1 MEFYRETEF
10 KETEIGRIPKDWDIR
25 KLGQLFEVKTGTTPS
40 TRNEGYWK
48 GGSINW
54 LTPDDL
60 SIQNGRIYI
69 DRGERRITEN
79 ALREYALNL
88 LPVKSLIISTRAPVG
103 YVAVLNKEATF
114 NQGCKGLMPK
124 DLHSIYPE
132 YYFYY
137 LISKKVELENKSGG
151 STFKEISKKML
162 ESFPLPHPIFSE
174 QKQVALVL
182 LRIDEL
188 IQQTDSIIRKT
199 QELKKGLMQE
209 LLTKGLG
216 HKEFKYSEE
225 LGCEIPKEW
234 EVKKIEDLCDILDNQ
249 RIPLNEE
256 ARRGMQGD
264 IPYYGANGVLD
275 FINDYIYDDKLILIA
290 EDGGYFDEYA
300 TRPIAYMVEGKCWV
314 NNHAHVL
321 KVKEN
326 EGFVTEFVFYSLEH
340 KNIIPY
346 IKGST
351 RSKLNQ
357 NELRMISVG
366 MPKLKEEQ
374 QEISS
379 ILLDVDNK
387 NEEEKRTKQY
397 LENLKKGLMQILL
410 TGQVRIKV
418 N

>member
-10 KETEIGRIPKDWDIR
+10 KETEIGRIPKDWDIK

-40 TRNEGYWK
+40 TKNEGYWK

-69 DRGERRITEN
+69 DRGERRITED
-79 ALREYALNL
+79 ALRKYGLNL

-124 DLHSIYPE
+124 DMHSIYPE
-132 YYFYY
+132 FYFYY
-137 LISKKVELENKSGG
+137 LVSKKVELENKSGG

-162 ESFPLPHPIFSE
+162 ESFPLPHPIFYE

-209 LLTKGLG
+209 LLTKGIG

-234 EVKKIEDLCDILDNQ
+234 GVSALEKECGIIMGQSPPSDTYNEDGEGLPFFQGNVDFGEKFPSARLFCSKPRKIAEADDILISVRAPVGELNIANQ
-249 RIPLNEE
+249 KCCIG
-256 ARRGMQGD
+256 RGLASIRVQ
-264 IPYYGANGVLD
+264 
-275 FINDYIYDDKLILIA
+275 
-290 EDGGYFDEYA
+290 
-300 TRPIAYMVEGKCWV
+300 
-314 NNHAHVL
+314 
-321 KVKEN
+321 KEN
-326 EGFVTEFVFYSLEH
+326 SRDFVFYAISYFVHNLVGQ
-340 KNIIPY
+340 
-346 IKGST
+346 GST
-351 RSKLNQ
+351 FKAIGKR
-357 NELRMISVG
+357 ELHEFTIPIPS
-366 MPKLKEEQ
+366 PSEQ
-374 QEISS
+374 KQIAH
-379 ILLDVDNK
+379 ILLNVDK
-387 NEEEKRTKQY
+387 KIAIEKKAKDKY
-397 LENLKKGLMQILL
+397 ENLKKGLMQILL